1 MLTVVFLLTAFD
13 TRSYRLL
20 YFPLLDL
27 LPCLETEG
35 ITGIRNKQ
43 LRNISQPGTGW
54 REMDVSFQKFALE

>member
-1 MLTVVFLLTAFD
+1 MLTAVFLLTAFD

-43 LRNISQPGTGW
+43 LRNISQPGTG
-54 REMDVSFQKFALE
+54 